1 MVNVRVVFLPS
12 LGPLGKPGFVYSRN
26 QIWVQGGSHGPRGS
40 TGAISSKTSKTMK
53 NVVFL
58 MVNVG
63 VVFLLSLG
71 PPAKPGIQYSRNQVL
86 GPGGFPWPQGS
97 TGVILSK
104 TSKTI
109 KNVVFLMVNVRVV
122 FLLSLGPPGKPGI
135 VYSSNQVLGPE
146 GSPGSQG
153 SNHSKASKTM
163 KNQKRN

>member
-1 MVNVRVVFLPS
+1 M
-12 LGPLGKPGFVYSRN
+12 
-26 QIWVQGGSHGPRGS
+26 
-40 TGAISSKTSKTMK
+40 A
-53 NVVFL
+53 
-58 MVNVG
+58 
-63 VVFLLSLG
+63 
-71 PPAKPGIQYSRNQVL
+71 
-86 GPGGFPWPQGS
+86 QGS

-163 KNQKRN
+163 KNQKKNWSEMRENISSARGTNAWNKSSGKVGCGRCSHWPKYVLIRHNCVFIATLPDRAFQRPLMIKCVLHAFRDPRLRDGLTWV